1 MGIIED
7 NNNLERLNQ
16 DNESILL
23 QIKSLRNQQQT
34 NNNKLVNLEDKIKI
48 ISEALNKKKQLSKF
62 KPNNKRKA
70 CRSGARKDRCEKR
83 KGCRY
88 VSAEENRQRA
98 QEIGFNFNSGNVKY
112 PATCEPIEEETK
124 SNLNPD
130 APSWTPKNTLNP
142 DAPSLTP
149 ESMASQ
155 VVKDTLNDDQIL
167 IDLEKLATNV
177 ANSVLKG
184 GSECVFPYLEPED
197 IVVLNELIPEI
208 FNNVLITI
216 INQELAKSG
225 SI

>member
-62 KPNNKRKA
+62 KPNNKRKN
-70 CRSGARKDRCEKR
+70 CGSGARKDRCEKR

-98 QEIGFNFNSGNVKY
+98 QEIGFNFNSGSVKY

-130 APSWTPKNTLNP
+130 APSW
-142 DAPSLTP
+142 TP